1 MSHQVTCPVC
11 NGSGRRAVA
20 PDSKWHTSTAGY
32 DKDTHTLACLNCGGQ
47 TMACRGTGKVNARPD
62 GSACV
67 LEYPIRS
74 MKNRKRRN
82 SKMFL
87 GFKEHKFKNWQFCS
101 ESELYIHIYELGDYN
116 EDRQCLYTSE
126 FRT

>member
-67 LEYPIRS
+67 HEYTY
-74 MKNRKRRN
+74 KK
-82 SKMFL
+82 L
-87 GFKEHKFKNWQFCS
+87 GNCYHGYTCKHCNDS
-101 ESELYIHIYELGDYN
+101 YSIDSGD
-116 EDRQCLYTSE
+116 
-126 FRT
+126 